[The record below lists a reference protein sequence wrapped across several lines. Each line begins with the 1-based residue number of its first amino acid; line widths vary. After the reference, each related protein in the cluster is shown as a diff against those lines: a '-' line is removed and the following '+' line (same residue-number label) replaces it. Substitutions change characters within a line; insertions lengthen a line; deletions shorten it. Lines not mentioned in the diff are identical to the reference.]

1 MSPKDWGPPI
11 WMLFHTM
18 AEKVNE
24 ADFENIGPQMFNM
37 IKQICRNLP
46 CPDCANHATTFL
58 NTVKPSTIK
67 TKNDFKL
74 MLWFFHNQVN
84 KRKDYQIYTKEDL
97 AKYATYSMPDIFNK
111 FALSYN
117 KKNGNLKLMADSL
130 ERRRIIIYVSNWF
143 KQNSQSFV

>member
-11 WMLFHTM
+11 WALFHTM

-24 ADFENIGPQMFNM
+24 ADFAKIGPQMFNL
-37 IKQICRNLP
+37 IRQICRNLP

-58 NTVKPSTIK
+58 NAVKPSSIK
-67 TKNDFKL
+67 TKNEFRL

-84 KRKDYQIYTKEDL
+84 KRKGYKIYTQEDL
-97 AKYATYSMPDIFNK
+97 AKYATYSMLDIYNK

-117 KKNGNLKLMADSL
+117 KKTGNLKLMSDSL
-130 ERRRIIIYVSNWF
+130 ERKRIIVNVSNWF